1 MTDRYH
7 SDVAHDPAHERRQ
20 IHARQARAAR
30 RALLAM
36 QEVEWNAVGKD
47 DTARKPKETTS

>member
-1 MTDRYH
+1 MTDRYR
-7 SDVAHDPAHERRQ
+7 SGIAHDPAHECRQ

-36 QEVEWNAVGKD
+36 QEAEWNAVGKD
-47 DTARKPKETTS
+47 DTAHKPKETTS